1 MSEPVKYNFGYI
13 CERDI
18 DTLLINAFAS
28 DPGFLKLFT
37 EKIDILKGKECT
49 VLDIELSKTD
59 VRYGESDVTVR
70 ILCEGEKYGLLVE
83 DKVGA
88 EVQPEQY
95 ERYLERV
102 NLGIS
107 KGNYIDAFVFLFA
120 GKVYVDK
127 NEYAKIKYKNQ
138 VTFESAI
145 QYFSLKDDELSI
157 LRAQQL
163 NQALE
168 YVKKPYQKVV
178 DTTASD
184 NWIRFRDRYESVS
197 DMHKPVLKSKEVQD
211 KSHKGDWPTFNTCLN
226 LKEVYI
232 HCKPNKKSGACV
244 DLTFSG
250 MADHQNELCEFVMS
264 RGIDF
269 QEYGISCAPAG
280 KAAVLTHPTDSFDFQ
295 KDFDSQ
301 EKIVEDHIHWI
312 MKLNELAGKLG
323 REETKTLLERCTGKE
338 IK

>member
-28 DPGFLKLFT
+28 DPRFLKLFT
-37 EKIDILKGKECT
+37 EKIETLKGKECT

-70 ILCEGEKYGLLVE
+70 ILCEGEKYGLLIE

-88 EVQPEQY
+88 KEQPEQY

-102 NLGIS
+102 KLGI
-107 KGNYIDAFVFLFA
+107 KNKNYIDAFVFLFA
-120 GKVYVDK
+120 GE
-127 NEYAKIKYKNQ
+127 EYRTENKYAEDNYSNY
-138 VTFESAI
+138 VTFEEAI
-145 QYFSLKDDELSI
+145 DCFSLKNDELSI
-157 LRAQQL
+157 LRVQQL
-163 NQALE
+163 NQTLDF
-168 YVKKPYQKVV
+168 VKTPYQKVV
-178 DTTASD
+178 DTAASK
-184 NWIRFRDRYESVS
+184 NWKRFRDRYESVS

-226 LKEVYI
+226 MKEVYI
-232 HCKPNKKSGACV
+232 HCKPNKKSSACV

-250 MADHQNELCEFVMS
+250 MADHQNELKDFVRS